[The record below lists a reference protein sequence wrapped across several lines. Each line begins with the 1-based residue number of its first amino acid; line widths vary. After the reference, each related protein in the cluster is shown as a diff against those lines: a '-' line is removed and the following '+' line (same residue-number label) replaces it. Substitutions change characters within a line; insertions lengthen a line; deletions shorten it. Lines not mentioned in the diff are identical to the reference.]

1 MGSHGISSIF
11 QSNDS
16 TLVELSCRKRK
27 AEKSMFEE
35 YEDTTDKESKYL
47 DMYIDKT
54 TLSDN
59 PIAILES

>member
-1 MGSHGISSIF
+1 
-11 QSNDS
+11 
-16 TLVELSCRKRK
+16 
-27 AEKSMFEE
+27 MFEE